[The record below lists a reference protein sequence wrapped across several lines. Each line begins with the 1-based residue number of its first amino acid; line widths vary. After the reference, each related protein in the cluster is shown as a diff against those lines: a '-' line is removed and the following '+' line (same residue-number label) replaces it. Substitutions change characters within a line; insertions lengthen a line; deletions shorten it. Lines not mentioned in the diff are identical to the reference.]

1 MTLPQRTRLR
11 LPQVRLTQLL
21 PAIRL
26 HLTQLALPERQ
37 ERPRLRTTLVALPE
51 RQEPLRLHLTQV
63 VLLERQERPRPRTT
77 LVALLERQERP
88 RPRTTLVAVL
98 LTLLLRVTQPRS
110 TRVAQQA
117 QVEAQLQV
125 GLPHSEQA
133 VEHLAEQP
141 KALVI
146 LLRGQHIG
154 LALTDSQVRVATL
167 LLIAV
172 AQVTSG
178 ESWVTTPSP
187 IFTGMVER

>member
-77 LVALLERQERP
+77 LVA
-88 RPRTTLVAVL
+88 VL

-146 LLRGQHIG
+146 LLRGRHLG
-154 LALTDSQVRVATL
+154 LALPANQVQEATIVL
-167 LLIAV
+167 GTV

-178 ESWVTTPSP
+178 EL
-187 IFTGMVER
+187 